1 MKELVILGPPG
12 SGKTSLFRALL
23 AAKKDLIG
31 VDANLEYPPEG
42 LEIVDQEP
50 FKVPVPL
57 RNYMICAGCALCQK
71 SCPFGAIYEE
81 DLWIDPLEC
90 EGCGLCV
97 KNCPNQA
104 LQLANMQIGELCEA
118 QGEGGKL
125 LFARL
130 LPGAKGAPRLV
141 KGLREK
147 AKKMGPFVLDTPP
160 YYGEFLAYA
169 LEGAEGVLLILTP
182 EEGASYL
189 LGRVLNLAPRAK
201 MLVLLNKFASEED
214 RKRLKKELSA
224 KGLQAVGEIPLSS
237 PEEFEAS
244 LKAWAPSF
252 LELANL

>member
-1 MKELVILGPPG
+1 MKELVVLGPPG
-12 SGKTSLFRALL
+12 AGKTSLFKALL
-23 AAKKDLIG
+23 TAKEDLIG
-31 VDANLEYPPEG
+31 VDANLESPPEG
-42 LEIVDQEP
+42 LRILKQEP

-97 KNCPNQA
+97 KGCPNQA

-118 QGEGGKL
+118 EGKGGKA
-125 LFARL
+125 LFAKL

-141 KGLREK
+141 KALREK
-147 AKKMGPFVLDTPP
+147 AQKMGPFVLDTPP
-160 YYGEFLAYA
+160 YYGEFLAYV
-169 LEGAEGVLLILTP
+169 LEGVEGVLLILTP

-189 LGRVLNLAPRAK
+189 LGRVLNLAPRARIF
-201 MLVLLNKFASEED
+201 VLLNKLKSEED
-214 RKRLKKELSA
+214 KKGLEGELSA
-224 KGLQAVGEIPLSS
+224 KGLQVVGEIALSS

-244 LKAWAPSF
+244 LRAWVPSF
-252 LELANL
+252 LALANL